1 MTGHSGHSGHVEPQ
15 SKGYKPEPTGT
26 VRRLIRALGFSL
38 DGLKVTWR
46 SEWAFRADVLA
57 FVVCAPLALW
67 IGADGVERALLIGS
81 LALVL
86 IAELV
91 NSGIEAVVDRI
102 GPDRHAL
109 SKKAKDIG
117 SAIVLIALLAAAAVW
132 LLILVPR
139 VS

>member
-1 MTGHSGHSGHVEPQ
+1 VTRYSEHVEQP
-15 SKGYKPEPTGT
+15 SKGYKPEPTGA

-46 SEWAFRADVLA
+46 SEWAFRADVLM

-67 IGADGVERALLIGS
+67 VGHDGVERALLIGS
-81 LALVL
+81 LFLVL

-91 NSGIEAVVDRI
+91 NSGIEAVVDRF

-117 SAIVLIALLAAAAVW
+117 SAIVLIALLTAGTVW
-132 LLILVPR
+132 FLVLVPR
-139 VS
+139 IS

>member
-1 MTGHSGHSGHVEPQ
+1 MTTPAERVERQ
-15 SKGYKPEPTGT
+15 SIGYKPEPTGV

-38 DGLKVTWR
+38 DGLKATWR
-46 SEWAFRADVLA
+46 SEWAFRIDVLM
-57 FVVCAPLALW
+57 FVVFAPLALW
-67 IGADGVERALLIGS
+67 IGNDGVERALLIAS
-81 LALVL
+81 LAAVL

-117 SAIVLIALLAAAAVW
+117 SAVVLIALLNAGAVW
-132 LLILVPR
+132 FLILVQR
-139 VS
+139 LS